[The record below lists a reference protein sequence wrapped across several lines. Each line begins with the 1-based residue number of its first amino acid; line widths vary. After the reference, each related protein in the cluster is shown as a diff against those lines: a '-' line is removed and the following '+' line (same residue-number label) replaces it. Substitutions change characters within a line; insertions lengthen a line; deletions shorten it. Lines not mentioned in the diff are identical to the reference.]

1 MLDGVHCGT
10 LFQLKVHR
18 IALCYKHL
26 IHHYRANPQNS
37 QARFGEP
44 HGGPP
49 CLAEARSRNGSGVI
63 NAIHYRSDAS
73 LPAGEGNIKALPLIV
88 YLLFG

>member
-10 LFQLKVHR
+10 LFQLKFDTFDTSSTV
-18 IALCYKHL
+18 YD
-26 IHHYRANPQNS
+26 
-37 QARFGEP
+37 
-44 HGGPP
+44 GPP